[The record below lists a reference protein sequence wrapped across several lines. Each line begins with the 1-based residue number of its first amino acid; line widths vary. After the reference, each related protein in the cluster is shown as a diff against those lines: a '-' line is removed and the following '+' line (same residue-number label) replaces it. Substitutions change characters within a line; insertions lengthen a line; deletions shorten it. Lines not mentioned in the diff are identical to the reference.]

1 MAMSEIVPTIDPE
14 PLPDP
19 EPVPEEPTYVD
30 LADMTPEELLDLED
44 RHLHQVME
52 AGPRQMAQHIR
63 GTREAWRRMA
73 ESGFPLTDEQKL
85 AMLDEGNP
93 LRVAAKADLAAAP
106 AELRTWDGEEVPVD
120 LRLKVEAVMEEPTPI
135 EPVPIERRL

>member
-1 MAMSEIVPTIDPE
+1 MGVKEPIVE
-14 PLPDP
+14 PLP
-19 EPVPEEPTYVD
+19 EEPQYVD
-30 LADMTPEELLDLED
+30 PADMTPEELLDLED

-52 AGPRQMAQHIR
+52 AGPRRMAQHIR

-93 LRVAAKADLAAAP
+93 LRVAAKTELAAAP
-106 AELRTWDGEEVPVD
+106 VELRTWDGLEVPVD
-120 LRLKVEAVMEEPTPI
+120 LRLKI
-135 EPVPIERRL
+135 EPVIEAPVEPEPIERKL